1 MGLGLMVCNHH
12 GLSAHRQ
19 RGAFL
24 KGYIIILVVNYLEVP
39 AVGHQHFGILAQW
52 HHVPETPSK
61 QLNLCLKGR
70 WVIQVKFIDNFPE
83 EYTIME
89 GPT

>member
-1 MGLGLMVCNHH
+1 
-12 GLSAHRQ
+12 
-19 RGAFL
+19 
-24 KGYIIILVVNYLEVP
+24 
-39 AVGHQHFGILAQW
+39 
-52 HHVPETPSK
+52 VPETPSK